1 MSQESY
7 QEVQSLVQKGLSVK
21 RACETMGVARASYY
35 RYLRRLAEKHTPRK
49 RGRPCLASSLTGKV
63 LKVSRRYPTEG
74 YRLIW
79 ARLIRSGC
87 EVSQSSVYRI
97 LKEHDLLLPREGTG
111 VFRGLRK
118 VGQRPPEP
126 GCPNYRWQ
134 MDVKELRIESHKAFL
149 LNIIDCYSRY
159 VLASYIT
166 FNPTCGE
173 ALEAL
178 RRGLAEA
185 YRHHESLPE
194 EVELVSDN
202 GPCFRAKRFRFEAKG
217 FGFKSIYITIAHPQS
232 NGRIERW
239 HRTLKYDELLRHDY
253 QDILEAEMSIKA
265 FLAYYNEDRPH
276 SAIGYR
282 TPLEAY
288 TNRSGPEGLNLI
300 RAKSVSNG

>member
-7 QEVQSLVQKGLSVK
+7 QEVKALVQKGLSVK
-21 RACETMGVARASYY
+21 GACEAIGVARASYY
-35 RYLRRLAEKHTPRK
+35 RYLRRHKEKRDPRK
-49 RGRPCLASSLTGKV
+49 RGRPCVVSSLTGKV
-63 LKVSRRYPTEG
+63 LEVSRRYPTEG

-79 ARLIRSGC
+79 ARLIRS
-87 EVSQSSVYRI
+87 EYQVSQSSVYRI
-97 LKEHDLLLPREGTG
+97 LKEHNLLLPREGTG

-126 GCPNYRWQ
+126 GCPNHRWQ
-134 MDVKELRIESHKAFL
+134 MDVKELRIGSHKAFL

-159 VLASYIT
+159 VLASHIT

-178 RRGLAEA
+178 RMALAQA
-185 YRHHESLPE
+185 YKHHESLPE

-202 GPCFRAKRFRFEAKG
+202 GPCFRAGRFKLEARG
-217 FGFKSIYITIAHPQS
+217 FGFNHIYISIAHPQS

-253 QDILEAEMSIKA
+253 EDILEADMSIKA
-265 FLAYYNEDRPH
+265 FLTYYNEDRPH

-288 TNRSGPEGLNLI
+288 TNRSGPEGLNFI